1 MRYYPL
7 FADLKGRTCLVVGE
21 GKMIEEKAES
31 LEKSGAV
38 VRQRGSF
45 TEEDAEDVFLIVADV
60 EEDTAQE
67 IRAFGERNRI
77 FVNVVDKPMFC
88 SFIVPAI
95 VQQRDLLIAI
105 STSGKSPALA
115 GWIRE
120 RFEQEFGPQYGIL
133 LDILGETRKDVKK
146 VIVRYSDRKAFYR
159 ELFETGIFDLA
170 RLGDKEA
177 VFFELRRRLEQF
189 NRIRRHKTT
198 T

>member
-7 FADLKGRTCLVVGE
+7 FADLNGRTCLVVGE
-21 GKMIEEKAES
+21 GKMVKEKAEK

-38 VRQRGSF
+38 VRQRVSF

-60 EEDTAQE
+60 EEDTAQK

-77 FVNVVDKPMFC
+77 FVNIVDKPMFC

-120 RFEQEFGPQYGIL
+120 RFEREFGPQYSSL
-133 LDILGETRKDVKK
+133 LDVLGETRNDVKEA
-146 VIVRYSDRKAFYR
+146 IERYRDRKAFYR
-159 ELFETGIFDLA
+159 ELFETGILDLA

-177 VFFELRRRLEQF
+177 VSLELRRRLEQF
-189 NRIRRHKTT
+189 NRIRRRKTT
-198 T
+198 A